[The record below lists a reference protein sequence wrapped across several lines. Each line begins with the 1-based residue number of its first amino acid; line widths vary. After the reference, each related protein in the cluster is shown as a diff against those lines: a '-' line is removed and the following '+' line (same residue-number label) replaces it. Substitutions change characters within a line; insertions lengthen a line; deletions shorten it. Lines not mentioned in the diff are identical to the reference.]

1 MKCTYQIYKVHS
13 FVFLV
18 LVLQLAGLSETKIIS
33 PNIQHNKWQR
43 MEIMDGNGLYLMEWT
58 IDNNNKDIIFT
69 ITVNTRGYIGIGFSH
84 KSGKMANS
92 DLILAWIDDRTGK
105 ANILVCFLFHIQR
118 DIHYLCSEIFVEKI
132 KRFNKYF

>member
-1 MKCTYQIYKVHS
+1 
-13 FVFLV
+13 
-18 LVLQLAGLSETKIIS
+18 
-33 PNIQHNKWQR
+33 